1 MKGLKDAADN
11 QEDNLMAHDK
21 NSDQISSSSD
31 SDDESYTV
39 DR

>member
-1 MKGLKDAADN
+1 MKGLKDPIDN
-11 QEDNLMAHDK
+11 QEENLNAQDK